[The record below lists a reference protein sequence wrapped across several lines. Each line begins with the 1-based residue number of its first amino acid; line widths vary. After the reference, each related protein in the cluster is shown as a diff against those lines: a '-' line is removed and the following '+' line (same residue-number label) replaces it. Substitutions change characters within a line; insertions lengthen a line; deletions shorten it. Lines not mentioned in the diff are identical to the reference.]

1 MQQVSI
7 REVTSE
13 DFDRITAIYNHYVE
27 HTLITFDIEPY
38 TLPQL
43 TDKILSL
50 QKDYPVLV
58 AHDEDTILG
67 YAYAAAWKSKTA
79 YKHSAETT
87 IYMHPDHHGK
97 GVGKRLYHSLLS
109 SLPLYEIVNAIAC
122 ITVPNDA
129 SIKLHQKLG
138 FEKIGRFNK
147 VGYKMEQWVDVEY
160 WQKHV

>member
-7 REVTSE
+7 REVTSK
-13 DFDRITAIYNHYVE
+13 DFDQITAIYNHYVQ

-43 TDKILSL
+43 AEKILSL

-67 YAYAAAWKSKTA
+67 YTYAAAWKSKTA

-122 ITVPNDA
+122 ITVPNDT
-129 SIKLHQKLG
+129 SIKLHQQLG
-138 FEKIGRFNK
+138 LEKIGRFNK
-147 VGYKMEQWVDVEY
+147 VGYKLEQWIDAVT
-160 WQKHV
+160 

>member
-7 REVTSE
+7 REVTSK
-13 DFDRITAIYNHYVE
+13 DFDQITAIYNHYVQ

-43 TDKILSL
+43 AEKILSL

-67 YAYAAAWKSKTA
+67 YTYAAAWKTKTA

-122 ITVPNDA
+122 ITVPNDT

-147 VGYKMEQWVDVEY
+147 VGYKMEQWIDAVT
-160 WQKHV
+160 